1 MLTLPA
7 SVRIYVAAEA
17 VDLRR
22 GFDGLA
28 AATRSLI
35 REDPLNGHLF
45 VFLNRRRNRIKLLVW
60 DGLSAAVQAAR
71 ARDVPPAHG
80 TDRLSSP
87 RGSGCR
93 RAGADAGGD
102 GPARSPAARALAPSS
117 SQMRGIG
124 RLDFLTDRSGQPM
137 AAAARPLS

>member
-7 SVRIYVAAEA
+7 AVRIYVAAEA

-60 DGLSAAVQAAR
+60 DRTGYLLLYKRLERGTFQ
-71 ARDVPPAHG
+71 VPSEPE
-80 TDRLSSP
+80 
-87 RGSGCR
+87 SGR
-93 RAGADAGGD
+93 RHVELDAGELGLMLEGLD
-102 GPARSPAARALAPSS
+102 LRQAVRRERWRRLPHATGAPLVAR
-117 SQMRGIG
+117 
-124 RLDFLTDRSGQPM
+124 
-137 AAAARPLS
+137 